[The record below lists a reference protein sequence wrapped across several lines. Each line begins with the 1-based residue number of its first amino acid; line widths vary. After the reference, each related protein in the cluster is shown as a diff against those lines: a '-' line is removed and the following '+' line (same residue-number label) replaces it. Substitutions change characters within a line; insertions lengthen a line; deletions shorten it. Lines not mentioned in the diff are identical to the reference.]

1 MKRETTNVEIDSH
14 QVRWMLKL
22 EDDPSEPGSDHAKR
36 RQYEF
41 LRDIADQPQL
51 TFCGLERFEKLTISH
66 NGTAWQAIGIA
77 VERKP
82 LASSDEEPQDD
93 DSL

>member
-1 MKRETTNVEIDSH
+1 MKRETTSVDIDSH

-22 EDDPSEPGSDHAKR
+22 EDDPSEQGSDFAKR

-41 LRDIADQPQL
+41 LQAIAEQPQL

-66 NGTAWQAIGIA
+66 NGTAWQAVGIA

-82 LASSDEEPQDD
+82 VIEEDADPED